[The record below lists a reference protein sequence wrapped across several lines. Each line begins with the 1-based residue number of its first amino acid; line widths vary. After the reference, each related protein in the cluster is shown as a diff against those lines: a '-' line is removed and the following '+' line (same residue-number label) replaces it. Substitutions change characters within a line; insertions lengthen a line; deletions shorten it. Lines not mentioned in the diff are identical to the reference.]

1 MSRAAANKI
10 PDRDDSAVPIRRVVI
25 GDIEEVEGYWGPSQE
40 ASFQLVLA
48 ANNRFLNVTQD
59 TRSAAALT
67 LAWAALEAGYIARPE

>member
-25 GDIEEVEGYWGPSQE
+25 GDVEDVEGFWGPSQQASLQVVME
-40 ASFQLVLA
+40 AMHRFQQ
-48 ANNRFLNVTQD
+48 VTQD

-67 LAWAALEAGYIARPE
+67 LAWAALESGYIARPE